1 MFEMFSYENRIK
13 QRTQLVN
20 CIHKYLK
27 HNTKVPKEVLA
38 FMIKC
43 WHCSIFYI
51 VIVLCLFAPKFL
63 GILGLSISAFFVP
76 LYVYFDGCFISFLEH
91 KILKKNF
98 VNVIDPYLG
107 LFGYD
112 INDSNRIFIT
122 PLVVGTYFIF
132 TIFILLYRFHK
143 DFYNLFF
150 KKIE

>member
-1 MFEMFSYENRIK
+1 MFEIFSHENRIK
-13 QRTQLVN
+13 QRTDLVN

-27 HNTKVPKEVLA
+27 DNTKVPKEVLA

-51 VIVLCLFAPKFL
+51 VIVLCLFGPK
-63 GILGLSISAFFVP
+63 ILGLTGLFISGFFVP
-76 LYVYFDGCFISFLEH
+76 LYFYFDGCFISFLEH
-91 KILKKNF
+91 KLLKKKF
-98 VNVIDPYLG
+98 VNVIDPYLA

-112 INDSNRIFIT
+112 ITDSNRIFIT

-143 DFYNLFF
+143 DFYNFFF